1 MIHEDTILDCYTDEP
16 AGLGVPPY
24 FGVHPRYLAGYL
36 GGNINYITIDDVR
49 AHFSEKKKK
58 EAQKTDIKTYNRT
71 RDSISEI
78 LKKTKNLY
86 CVVGIQTPGK
96 YLRALPGTIQELR
109 GFLEKINAPHTI
121 LYGPVVSTGT
131 QLQGGRTAEKIPD
144 IFDAKMKEVFG
155 HYKELEAMAITG
167 AAIVKQIPW
176 MKMIEIETGRGCI
189 MGKCSFCTEPLK
201 AKVEWREQ
209 QAIHEEIKTFYKLGE
224 RNFRL
229 GKQACFFSYKNM
241 DANEMEKLLKPIG
254 RESSLNL
261 NCLHIDN
268 VIPSLVNEERT
279 KLVVKHCTEGNVA
292 AFGVESFDMDVVKQN
307 ALNTSPDIAMR
318 AVRIVNAIGSK
329 RGSNGMPYLL
339 PGINIVFGLKG
350 ESKKTGEINLE
361 YLKKIL
367 DEGLL
372 LRRINIRQV
381 TPLPGTKMEEV
392 GTKFLHKNKSYY
404 WKWRNK
410 IRQEIDFEMLKR
422 LVPVGTKMKDVY
434 MEVHDG
440 KHTFG
445 RQFGSYPL
453 IVGVNERI
461 ALNKFYDFE
470 VTGHMLRSVTG
481 KVV

>member
-1 MIHEDTILDCYTDEP
+1 MIYEDTILDCYTDEP

-24 FGVHPRYLAGYL
+24 LGVHPRYLAGHL
-36 GGNINYITIDDVR
+36 DGKINYITVDDVR
-49 AHFSEKKKK
+49 AHFSNKKKK
-58 EAQKTDIKTYNRT
+58 ELQKTDIKTYNLT
-71 RDSISEI
+71 RADIGDI

-86 CVVGIQTPGK
+86 CVVGVQTPGK
-96 YLRALPGTIQELR
+96 YLRALPGTIFELKS
-109 GFLEKINAPHTI
+109 FLEKINARKI

-131 QLQGGRTAEKIPD
+131 QLQGGRMAEKIPD
-144 IFDAKMKEVFG
+144 IFDEKMKEVFG
-155 HYKELEAMAITG
+155 HYEELESMAIQG
-167 AAIVKQIPW
+167 AEIAKQIPW
-176 MKMIEIETGRGCI
+176 IKMIEIETGRGCI

-209 QAIHEEIKTFYKLGE
+209 RAIHEEIKTFYKLGE

-241 DANEMEKLLKPIG
+241 DANEMEQLLKPIG

-279 KLVVKHCTEGNVA
+279 KIVVKHCTEGNVA

-307 ALNTSPDIAMR
+307 TLNTSPEIAMR
-318 AVRIVNAIGSK
+318 AVRIVNKIGNK
-329 RGSNGMPYLL
+329 RGPNGMPYLL

-350 ESKKTGEINLE
+350 ESKKTGVINLE
-361 YLKKIL
+361 YLKRIL
-367 DEGLL
+367 DEGLV

-392 GTKFLHKNKSYY
+392 GIKFIKKNKSKY

-410 IRQEIDFEMLKR
+410 IRHEIDLEMLKR
-422 LVPVGTKMKDVY
+422 LVPVGTILRDVY

-445 RQFGSYPL
+445 RQVGSYPL
-453 IVGVNERI
+453 IVGVNDRI
-461 ALNKFYDFE
+461 ELNKFYNIE
-470 VTGHMLRSVTG
+470 VVGHMLRSVTG
-481 KVV
+481 KVVS